1 MTPPPLK
8 VAIVAGEE
16 SGDLLGADLVRAL
29 RKLSGREVQLVGT
42 GGRHLQELG
51 LKPIFD
57 AGEIALMGLSAILRD
72 LPRLIRRIGET
83 ARFVATEKPDCL
95 ITIDSPDFSLRVAS
109 KVRKLA
115 PEIPIIHYICPS
127 VWAWRPG
134 RAKAMR
140 PHVDEV
146 LCILPFEPKE
156 LERLGGPPGTYVG
169 HRLAT
174 DPGVLIAA
182 AMQERDRGPEDG
194 EKTLLLLPGSRRGEV
209 RALLEPFGETVSIL
223 RARGHRLR
231 VLLPTVPHVAEIVKE
246 ATAKWPYQP
255 EILVDAQKKWL
266 AFGEADAALNA
277 SGTVSL
283 ELALAG
289 VPMLS
294 CYKLDPVM
302 RMAQG
307 LIKVW
312 SASLPNLVADR
323 TVVIEAYNEYVRPQW
338 MARHIEALFVDTSLR
353 QWQKD
358 GFAEVRRRFATD
370 RPSGE
375 IAAEAVLRHIQK

>member
-1 MTPPPLK
+1 M
-8 VAIVAGEE
+8 
-16 SGDLLGADLVRAL
+16 
-29 RKLSGREVQLVGT
+29 
-42 GGRHLQELG
+42 
-51 LKPIFD
+51 
-57 AGEIALMGLSAILRD
+57 
-72 LPRLIRRIGET
+72 
-83 ARFVATEKPDCL
+83 
-95 ITIDSPDFSLRVAS
+95 
-109 KVRKLA
+109 
-115 PEIPIIHYICPS
+115 
-127 VWAWRPG
+127 
-134 RAKAMR
+134 
-140 PHVDEV
+140 
-146 LCILPFEPKE
+146 LCILPFEPRE

-182 AMQERDRGPEDG
+182 AMQERVRDPQDGG

-223 RARGHRLR
+223 RGRGHRLR
-231 VLLPTVPHVAEIVKE
+231 VVLPTVPHVADIVKE

-255 EILVDAQKKWL
+255 EIVVDAQKKWL
-266 AFGEADAALNA
+266 AFGEADAALIA

-294 CYKLDPVM
+294 CYKLDSVM

-312 SASLPNLVADR
+312 SASLPNLVADS
-323 TVVIEAYNEYVRPQW
+323 TIVVEIYNEYVRPAW
-338 MARHIEALFVDTSLR
+338 MARHIEGLLVDTPLR

-370 RPSGE
+370 RPSGD
-375 IAAEAVLRHIQK
+375 IAAEAVLKHIRK